1 VIKETKRLHPSS
13 VYQPRQARADFLVR
27 EYDIPA
33 GTAVDISQNRDLDV
47 WGPDGDKF

>member
-1 VIKETKRLHPSS
+1 VCINLDKHVLI
-13 VYQPRQARADFLVR
+13 FLVR